1 MKWISGQYTRLPEV
15 NGGQEKNIWRMNYEK
30 KSLMDIKTDVRIL
43 SSFPLVM
50 EAAILFVMKLF
61 KLNGRVNSPAQKLLL
76 FGV

>member
-1 MKWISGQYTRLPEV
+1 
-15 NGGQEKNIWRMNYEK
+15 MNYEK

-50 EAAILFVMKLF
+50 EAAIFFAMKLF